1 RGRAVLRLRSRH
13 PRREPPRRR
22 HRRRDGTLRN
32 PHSAPRPLRDPQGR
46 PHRPADR
53 RGRLARLA
61 PGPPAPDGQ
70 CPRLSQAHHPAVLRR
85 WPVAGQRHRP
95 GRETRT
101 DPPPG
106 NRARRNTARTLRLRP
121 RPRLTNLEPPHDA
134 GARPPSRRTPRQGA
148 IVSTGRIASVSTT
161 IIDVPLRRPHKFSV
175 LEIGHQSLV
184 LVRIRTAEGIEG
196 IGEGVT
202 PGGPWWG
209 GESVETMK
217 PVIDR
222 YLAPITIGHDVS
234 DVQRLHATMDEQ
246 VSENRFAKAAMEIA
260 LYDAWGKTAGLPVH
274 ALLGGL
280 VLPAIPVT
288 WALGAADADEIIA
301 EASAKLDTGQH
312 ASFKLKM
319 GSQDPDS
326 DVRRIE
332 KVAAALADRASLR
345 VDLNAA
351 WDELTAARYLPRL
364 QDAGIALAE
373 QPLRAW
379 DIDGMAR
386 LCQQLDMPVMADESL
401 RSEHDALRLATT
413 RSGDIFS
420 LKITKSGGFTVTQ
433 RIAAVAH
440 AAGIPCH
447 GGTA

>member
-1 RGRAVLRLRSRH
+1 M
-13 PRREPPRRR
+13 
-22 HRRRDGTLRN
+22 
-32 PHSAPRPLRDPQGR
+32 
-46 PHRPADR
+46 
-53 RGRLARLA
+53 
-61 PGPPAPDGQ
+61 
-70 CPRLSQAHHPAVLRR
+70 
-85 WPVAGQRHRP
+85 
-95 GRETRT
+95 
-101 DPPPG
+101 
-106 NRARRNTARTLRLRP
+106 
-121 RPRLTNLEPPHDA
+121 
-134 GARPPSRRTPRQGA
+134 
-148 IVSTGRIASVSTT
+148 STGHIASVSTT

-175 LEIGHQSLV
+175 LEIDHQSLV
-184 LVRIRTAEGIEG
+184 LVRVRTTEGIEG

-222 YLAPITIGHDVS
+222 YLAPITTGRDVA
-234 DVQRLHATMDEQ
+234 DIQQLRAAMDEQ
-246 VSENRFAKAAMEIA
+246 VSENRFAKAALEIA
-260 LYDAWGKTAGLPVH
+260 LYDAWGKSAGLPLH

-280 VLPAIPVT
+280 VRPAIPVT

-301 EASAKLDTGQH
+301 EAGAKLDTGQH

-332 KVAAALADRASLR
+332 KVAAALAGRASLR
-345 VDLNAA
+345 IDLNAA
-351 WDELTAARYLPRL
+351 WDELIAARYLPRL
-364 QDAGIALAE
+364 QDAGIALVE
-373 QPLRAW
+373 QPLPAW
-379 DIDGMAR
+379 NIDGMAR

-401 RSEHDALRLATT
+401 RNEHDALRLATT

-447 GGTA
+447 GGTAIESPIGTAAAAHLYCSLPAVTYGSELFGPLLMAEDLLTEPLAYRDGQLHPPHEPGLGITLDEDKIRRLSRT